1 MKESALA
8 VSTIVKISLKKHSY
22 LQRLPI
28 IIHNLIYPLA
38 HILNLFSSKPYVINN
53 FPIILLLLPYC
64 YLQKL
69 PLNLLHRLIKQ
80 YQGDSDE
87 NYYLLIFKV
96 QAIMLVFLW
105 IHFTISS
112 LLFRAKNFPNFIFN
126 HSNIKSHW

>member
-28 IIHNLIYPLA
+28 IIHNLIDPLG
-38 HILNLFSSKPYVINN
+38 HILNPFSSKPYVINN
-53 FPIILLLLPYC
+53 FPIILLLPYC

-69 PLNLLHRLIKQ
+69 PLNLRHRLIKQ

-96 QAIMLVFLW
+96 QVIMLVFL
-105 IHFTISS
+105 
-112 LLFRAKNFPNFIFN
+112 
-126 HSNIKSHW
+126 

>member
-96 QAIMLVFLW
+96 QAIMLVF
-105 IHFTISS
+105 I
-112 LLFRAKNFPNFIFN
+112 
-126 HSNIKSHW
+126 